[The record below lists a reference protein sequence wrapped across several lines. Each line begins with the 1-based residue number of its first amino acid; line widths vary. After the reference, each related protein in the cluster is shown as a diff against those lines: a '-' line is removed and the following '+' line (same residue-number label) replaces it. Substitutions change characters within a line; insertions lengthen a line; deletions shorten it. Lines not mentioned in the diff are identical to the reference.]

1 MRLRKVGRVRLLC
14 WDLENRPLAYWYDGQ
29 TTSQITA
36 FGWKW
41 SDDRKP
47 YTLMLR
53 PDGRYEMDEGDS
65 LDACEA
71 HDYFREMLCSAGIVF
86 GHNIRR
92 HDLPIMQAWLLRLE
106 LPPLPPLLTSDTCR
120 DYPRRKDMS
129 ASLEN
134 LVALYGVKGRKFSMS
149 QPMWEEANRLT
160 EAGIALARKRVASDV
175 LLQERL
181 RARLVELGLLAAP
194 RVWGG

>member
-1 MRLRKVGRVRLLC
+1 MHLRKAGRLRLLC
-14 WDLENRPLAYWYDGQ
+14 WDLENRPSAYWYDDK

-41 SDDRKP
+41 LDERRVN
-47 YTLMLR
+47 TMLLK
-53 PDGRYEMDEGDS
+53 PDGRYE
-65 LDACEA
+65 LDDGTTVSATGA
-71 HDYFREMLCSAGIVF
+71 HELFRGELCAAGIVY

-92 HDLPIMQAWLLRLE
+92 HDLPIMQAWLLRLQ
-106 LPPLPPLLTSDTCR
+106 LGPLPRLLTSDTLR

-134 LVALYGVKGRKFSMS
+134 LVAMYGVKGRKFSMS
-149 QPMWEEANRLT
+149 QPMWEQANQLT
-160 EAGIALARKRVASDV
+160 PAGVALARRRVESDV

-181 RARLVELGLLAAP
+181 RKRLLELDLLGAP
-194 RVWGG
+194 RIWEP

>member
-1 MRLRKVGRVRLLC
+1 MRLRKVEQRRLLC

-41 SDDRKP
+41 LDERKP
-47 YTLMLR
+47 HTLLLR
-53 PDGRYEMDEGDS
+53 PDGRYETDDGDT
-65 LDACEA
+65 LEDRAAHEFFRGVLVEA
-71 HDYFREMLCSAGIVF
+71 GLVY

-92 HDLPIMQAWLLRLE
+92 HDLPIMQAWLLRHELE
-106 LPPLPPLLTSDTCR
+106 PLPRLLTSDTCK

-129 ASLEN
+129 VSLEN
-134 LVALYGVKGRKFSMS
+134 MVARYGIKGQKFSMN
-149 QPMWEEANRLT
+149 QAMWEDANMLT
-160 EAGIALARKRVASDV
+160 PAGIALARKRVASDV

-181 RARLVELGLLAAP
+181 RTKLLEIGLLGAP
-194 RVWGG
+194 KMWGS